1 VPIRNPRGRPLAR
14 LALAAA
20 AIGLFLIGYHWGNRY
35 QRSTSTPPAIEGVL
49 IRPARP
55 LPDLALRDGAGQS
68 FTTERFVGHWTLLSF
83 GKPSQALDQPA
94 VMRMIEIRNRLASDS
109 DLQEKLLLI
118 LVIQPDDSSPAS
130 DFGHLSPVLT
140 LLSGTTDELQRLR
153 TALGIPVQATA
164 PATAQGIPCYLIGPS
179 GRLSALFPDAQT
191 PASIASDLAAIVAH
205 IDTLSPTH
213 ERVSQKAPISPF
225 DPLSPFDSLTLY
237 PAPIA
242 GSSSSISIGSPPATG
257 AGQAPLPAGEGLLR
271 HPHD

>member
-1 VPIRNPRGRPLAR
+1 VPIRNPRGSLLVR

-20 AIGLFLIGYHWGNRY
+20 AIGLFLVGYHWGNRY

-55 LPDLALRDGAGQS
+55 LPDLALRDGAGRP
-68 FTTERFVGHWTLLSF
+68 FTAERLVGHWTLLSF
-83 GKPSQALDQPA
+83 GNPSPTPDQP
-94 VMRMIEIRNRLASDS
+94 VVVRMIEIRNRLASNPE
-109 DLQEKLLLI
+109 LQERLLLV

-153 TALGIPVQATA
+153 TTLGMPVQATA
-164 PATAQGIPCYLIGPS
+164 PTTAQGIPCYLIGPS
-179 GRLSALFPDAQT
+179 GRLFALFPGAQT
-191 PASIASDLAAIVAH
+191 PASIASDLAAIAAYG
-205 IDTLSPTH
+205 DTLSPTH

-225 DPLSPFDSLTLY
+225 DPLSLY

-242 GSSSSISIGSPPATG
+242 GSSSSFSTGSPPAIG